1 MTRDLK
7 QIMAINQEFQNQSA
21 AFKDREAQFTELSRE
36 YREKL
41 ELLKF
46 EREKIALKEEQ
57 FMRVIHKTES
67 ESKTEVRKIQ
77 LRYES
82 QMTQRSRDLERR
94 TEDLEDKLTQS

>member
-1 MTRDLK
+1 
-7 QIMAINQEFQNQSA
+7 
-21 AFKDREAQFTELSRE
+21 
-36 YREKL
+36 
-41 ELLKF
+41 
-46 EREKIALKEEQ
+46 
-57 FMRVIHKTES
+57 MRVIHKTES